1 MLPQLA
7 EVEKHFPDE
16 LVVIGV
22 HSAKFPSERAGGSL
36 RSAVQRY
43 EIDHPVVND
52 EDMEI
57 WSSYSVRAW
66 PTLIFLDPEGRVVG
80 KHEGEAPADAL
91 IDALEDLIRRS
102 DEQGLINRAPISGVK
117 QMERPST
124 ALAFPGKVL
133 ADAAGAR
140 LVISDSGHNRIV
152 VTGLDGSDP
161 IVIGH
166 GDEGLTDGD
175 FQEARFHDPE
185 GLALDG
191 QTLYVAD
198 RRNNAIRRV
207 DLNAHTVSTI
217 AGTGE
222 PGMGFAE
229 AGPARSID
237 LRSPWD
243 LALNG
248 QTLYIA
254 MAGIHQLW
262 ALDFMSGMLRPYA
275 GSGREGLR
283 DGDLER
289 AWLAQPSG
297 LVTDGRTLYFVD
309 SETSSVRVADLPPYD
324 GVRTIVGTGLFDFGD
339 IDGTGDR
346 VRLQHPLGLTMSDG
360 VLYVADS
367 YNHKIKRIYPE
378 ERRAESW
385 LGDGT
390 AGDQDGTKEDAR
402 FDEPAGVSAAAG
414 RLYIAD
420 TNNHRIRIAD
430 LDTGKVRTLEV
441 SL

>member
-22 HSAKFPSERAGGSL
+22 HSAKFPGERAGGSL

-52 EDMEI
+52 EDMDI

-66 PTLIFLDPEGRVVG
+66 PTLMFLDPQGRVVG

-91 IDALEDLIRRS
+91 IDAIEDLIKRYD
-102 DEQGLINRAPISGVK
+102 DEGQINRAPIPGVK
-117 QMERPST
+117 QMERPAT

-133 ADAAGAR
+133 ADASASR
-140 LVISDSGHNRIV
+140 LFVSDSGHNRIV
-152 VTGLDGSDP
+152 VTGLDGSNP
-161 IVIGH
+161 LVIGD
-166 GDEGLTDGD
+166 GDEGLVDGGYA
-175 FQEARFHDPE
+175 EARFHDPE

-191 QTLYVAD
+191 QILYVAD

-207 DLNAHTVSTI
+207 DLSAQTVSTI

-243 LALNG
+243 LALVG

-254 MAGIHQLW
+254 MAGMHQLW
-262 ALDFMSGMLRPYA
+262 ALDFASGMLRPYA
-275 GSGREGLR
+275 GSGREGIR
-283 DGDLER
+283 DGDLAG

-297 LVTDGRTLYFVD
+297 LVTDGSKLYFVD
-309 SETSSVRVADLPPYD
+309 SETSSIRIADLPPYD
-324 GVRTIVGTGLFDFGD
+324 EVRTIVGTGLFDFGD
-339 IDGTGDR
+339 VDGTGDR
-346 VRLQHPLGLTMSDG
+346 VRLQHPLGLAIGDG

-367 YNHKIKRIYPE
+367 YNHKIKRIYPA
-378 ERRAESW
+378 ERRSESW
-385 LGDGT
+385 LGNGA
-390 AGDQDGTKEDAR
+390 AGEQDGSEEEAS
-402 FDEPAGVSAAAG
+402 FHEPAGLSVATG

-420 TNNHRIRIAD
+420 TNNHRVRVAD
-430 LDTGKVRTLEV
+430 LVTGEVETLTI